1 MRVESQAVISLG
13 TNGINEEESF
23 KDENEALFRQYV
35 PVQALCDRGTPGI
48 LLRPMPA
55 AIRRPRAKVYDDP
68 DDESER
74 ESEKSFG
81 SLKDDEEMIAKTK
94 ALLKKAVCKIDSF
107 CTSLERPENDTM
119 RQTGGGSAW
128 KADVFLESLFYSSE
142 LRNKSNIAS
151 TL

>member
-1 MRVESQAVISLG
+1 MQLYPHNLRVESQAAISLG
-13 TNGINEEESF
+13 TNGINEEESS
-23 KDENEALFRQYV
+23 KDENEALFGQDV

-81 SLKDDEEMIAKTK
+81 SLKGNEEMKLK
-94 ALLKKAVCKIDSF
+94 AQLFQGWCVLFKVLCYAVYVKF
-107 CTSLERPENDTM
+107 
-119 RQTGGGSAW
+119 TGRA
-128 KADVFLESLFYSSE
+128 
-142 LRNKSNIAS
+142 
-151 TL
+151 